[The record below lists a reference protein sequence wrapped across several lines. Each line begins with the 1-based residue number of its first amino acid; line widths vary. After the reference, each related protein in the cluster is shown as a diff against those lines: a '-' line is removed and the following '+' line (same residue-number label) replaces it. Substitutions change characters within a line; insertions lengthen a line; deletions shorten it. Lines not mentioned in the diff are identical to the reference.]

1 MQKYNEIIV
10 MDIGK
15 IVERGKVDELMG
27 KEGEFFNLYK
37 ILSE

>member
-1 MQKYNEIIV
+1 MCA
-10 MDIGK
+10 GK
-15 IVERGKVDELMG
+15 VVERGKFDELMG